1 MDTAAANPTVDD
13 RIDELKQV
21 IDAYNVVTQNLQE
34 SHETLTAEVQRLQ
47 DELASANADLAR
59 TRRLA
64 ALGEMAAGIAHEV
77 RNPLASI
84 ALYADMLIE
93 DLPDRPDHRDLAE
106 RVRESVRGLDGV
118 VNDVLVYARQAPV
131 NRQPL
136 DPDAVLH
143 RTVDAVRPLFAE
155 GVEIAIDVDDSLES
169 FAADS
174 DQLHRALVNL
184 VRNACEAI
192 GEKGGRI
199 SLGAMRDGST
209 VIITV
214 ADTGPGIDDETI
226 DRIFNP
232 FFTTRHAGTGL
243 GLAIVHRIVDAHGGS
258 IAVSRAPAGQTGAVF
273 TITLPIDAKSTT
285 FIDPE
290 IQTAPMAPQVQRG

>member
-1 MDTAAANPTVDD
+1 MDATAANPTVDD

-84 ALYADMLIE
+84 TLYADMLIE
-93 DLPDRPDHRDLAE
+93 DLPDRPDQRDLAE

-136 DPDAVLH
+136 VPDAVLH
-143 RTVDAVRPLFAE
+143 RAVDAVQPMLAE
-155 GVEIAIDVDDSLES
+155 GVEVEIAVDDSLES

-184 VRNACEAI
+184 VRNAGEAI
-192 GEKGGRI
+192 GEPGGRI
-199 SLGAMRDGST
+199 SLRAMRDGSAA
-209 VIITV
+209 IITV

-232 FFTTRHAGTGL
+232 FFTTRHTGTGL

-258 IAVSRAPAGQTGAVF
+258 IAVTRASAGQSGAVF
-273 TITLPIDAKSTT
+273 TLTLPIDPQSHE
-285 FIDPE
+285 FIDTE
-290 IQTAPMAPQVQRG
+290 IRSAPMAPQVQRG